1 MKTRTIISILLLIGF
16 SAYSQAW
23 VEFCPSESNAPTYNL
38 ISSTD
43 TLVEFNVIVPG
54 MFDTPVDTFNRV
66 NIKEHTRLDSV
77 GFPEIPIVSFL
88 VAIPDCDS
96 INLEI
101 NPLDS
106 SQFFGFNIYPTPE
119 FIQDSTPE
127 GYVYLREEFV
137 YDQNAYSNDNWFP
150 GLLGNEIDHGA
161 IRDQSVIRILIYPVQ
176 FNPVK
181 KTIKAYSEY
190 NISITF
196 NNATGAVNNDVG
208 IFNEMLGNSLINYES
223 NGLNASISCGNG
235 YENQGNVYYDD
246 VLPGQKLGYNCDYLI
261 IVPDDFYNNSDMYDL
276 AFQRANYNGFDVVI
290 TKLGAIYT
298 AFPLIAGE
306 EFKIKELIK
315 NTYNDNNALNTY
327 DNKLAYVNL
336 VGDVNL
342 ENGNDGIPTFY
353 DQFPVYGGYD
363 VQFTQLTIPP
373 NSNEPDIYPD
383 LMIGRCS
390 VDDDTQLQNV
400 VTKITGFTP
409 NSLSYKNKILTV
421 NGTGDYYTEQT
432 ITLLGIEE
440 TINNYYLKTLISRDD
455 FDYGNLLPSTWNIIE
470 YDNSITNGGYYYYLL
485 DEWKQGHEHLF
496 LNFMGHGG
504 PGGWSGNPGF
514 GYNSLGSEQAD
525 ILPFII
531 SGACYTG
538 AFQST
543 GENNEDCMAEE
554 FLCNSYEMGAIGFI
568 GSSVES
574 SASSYE
580 IIADYYNALLNNFS
594 YMLGEAIMEIKLK
607 FYSSLPTPFM
617 YHYNLFGDPAMN
629 IFYENSS
636 AKPDLFIK
644 DYHILF
650 SPNPTNLGETITI
663 EAQIRNNT
671 SIEVNDPFWVK
682 CYAFNIKTQ
691 DVTRIDA
698 KAINGMSGNYA
709 DIQFFW
715 NTTNLAVNDDEFN
728 IFIEVDTAFQIDEID
743 EGNNLS
749 SKELN
754 LYFYKEG
761 YPITHY
767 DVDNS
772 RPLSFNFENASASR
786 EIVYGGNMYEANGS
800 LLISNNYASSGAV
813 AASNLANDEDYQY
826 LFIKS
831 TQSVK
836 ELKVVGPPSSN
847 PLWSYPL
854 TTGSIE
860 QAGPWITDLDFD
872 GFEEIIVFEELSTNG
887 KLSCFNHDGTLRWNY
902 VTNDVLELIICNLN
916 NPFNYIVTTRSA
928 PENTYILSYKENQ
941 AQNGLIEEIL
951 HTFPVNMKIYHKS
964 LADINKDGDMNLV
977 NVYGTGGS
985 FYLMSFNL
993 TDLTFYET
1001 SLNNFST
1008 NSEMLVC
1015 DINNSGYFEIV
1026 IADSFYETLSI
1037 YDKNLGLIGTIPV
1050 TGLQQSELSSADFNN
1065 DGLND
1070 IVCMTKEN
1078 EMDYYIEIYD
1088 YLGNQIFKKPI
1099 LDKVISIW
1107 IDDID
1112 DDNENDIIYSCGRNL
1127 YAMSVAG
1134 AGTSIGCP
1142 GFGANHRRTGV
1153 LEQPAYFTIANDTV
1167 YWSNTIS
1174 LTGDHILPYGST
1186 VVIRPGTT
1194 IKAHQNSSLLV
1205 YGELIA
1211 EGLEHH
1217 AIEFRADI
1225 NNAQAGYWQGITIKN
1240 HGIVTMKNCIV
1251 RDAEIGVLFE
1261 DNNTAFFENNH
1272 MENNLEGIGA
1282 KTSSPVLKYNYIS
1295 GNTIGLGSY
1304 DNASP
1309 VMAGIIQLEQ
1319 HKNGIIN
1326 NPTGIFID
1334 NASIY
1339 LKSGYNDIY
1348 SNPAGNDMYI
1358 QLNFEP
1364 KPGAIKVQNNYWGT
1378 TDLLQIKNHLSPST
1392 AFTYSP
1398 ACTQSNTGF
1407 TKNSDPLFDL
1417 LGNAYSAMY
1426 SGNHT
1431 LADAYFKQLINDW
1444 PETNEAYLSVS
1455 GLFSNTKLAGQ
1466 GWAGFEQ
1473 YLGQLQQDTTVSE
1486 NFNKL
1491 LFSYTNLCL
1500 REQERY
1506 SEAVSNYES
1515 IVLNNP
1521 TYNDSVY
1528 AVIDI
1533 GNTYE
1538 EAGSYKT
1545 SLGQLSELIPVSS
1558 AKHTEK
1564 TVDLLL
1570 SLKKEQESISQNFES
1585 DYSIESIFPNP
1596 FTNETSIKYQ
1606 IADDCM
1612 VVFKVFDATGR
1623 LVLEKREY
1631 ADANEEGLTRIGL
1644 GQTPPGVY
1652 YLVME
1657 CGLETRAVEKLVVK

>member
-1 MKTRTIISILLLIGF
+1 
-16 SAYSQAW
+16 
-23 VEFCPSESNAPTYNL
+23 
-38 ISSTD
+38 
-43 TLVEFNVIVPG
+43 
-54 MFDTPVDTFNRV
+54 
-66 NIKEHTRLDSV
+66 
-77 GFPEIPIVSFL
+77 
-88 VAIPDCDS
+88 
-96 INLEI
+96 
-101 NPLDS
+101 
-106 SQFFGFNIYPTPE
+106 
-119 FIQDSTPE
+119 
-127 GYVYLREEFV
+127 
-137 YDQNAYSNDNWFP
+137 
-150 GLLGNEIDHGA
+150 
-161 IRDQSVIRILIYPVQ
+161 
-176 FNPVK
+176 
-181 KTIKAYSEY
+181 
-190 NISITF
+190 
-196 NNATGAVNNDVG
+196 
-208 IFNEMLGNSLINYES
+208 
-223 NGLNASISCGNG
+223 
-235 YENQGNVYYDD
+235 
-246 VLPGQKLGYNCDYLI
+246 
-261 IVPDDFYNNSDMYDL
+261 
-276 AFQRANYNGFDVVI
+276 
-290 TKLGAIYT
+290 
-298 AFPLIAGE
+298 
-306 EFKIKELIK
+306 
-315 NTYNDNNALNTY
+315 
-327 DNKLAYVNL
+327 
-336 VGDVNL
+336 
-342 ENGNDGIPTFY
+342 
-353 DQFPVYGGYD
+353 
-363 VQFTQLTIPP
+363 
-373 NSNEPDIYPD
+373 
-383 LMIGRCS
+383 
-390 VDDDTQLQNV
+390 
-400 VTKITGFTP
+400 
-409 NSLSYKNKILTV
+409 
-421 NGTGDYYTEQT
+421 
-432 ITLLGIEE
+432 
-440 TINNYYLKTLISRDD
+440 
-455 FDYGNLLPSTWNIIE
+455 
-470 YDNSITNGGYYYYLL
+470 
-485 DEWKQGHEHLF
+485 
-496 LNFMGHGG
+496 
-504 PGGWSGNPGF
+504 
-514 GYNSLGSEQAD
+514 
-525 ILPFII
+525 
-531 SGACYTG
+531 
-538 AFQST
+538 
-543 GENNEDCMAEE
+543 
-554 FLCNSYEMGAIGFI
+554 
-568 GSSVES
+568 
-574 SASSYE
+574 
-580 IIADYYNALLNNFS
+580 
-594 YMLGEAIMEIKLK
+594 
-607 FYSSLPTPFM
+607 
-617 YHYNLFGDPAMN
+617 
-629 IFYENSS
+629 
-636 AKPDLFIK
+636 
-644 DYHILF
+644 
-650 SPNPTNLGETITI
+650 
-663 EAQIRNNT
+663 
-671 SIEVNDPFWVK
+671 FWVK
-682 CYAFNIKTQ
+682 CYAVNTETQ

-709 DIQFFW
+709 DIQFKW
-715 NTTNLAVNDDEFN
+715 NTTNLLVNDDKFD
-728 IFIEVDTAFQIDEID
+728 IYIEVDTAFQIDEID

-754 LYFYKEG
+754 LYYYKEG
-761 YPITHY
+761 YPVTH
-767 DVDNS
+767 DVVGNS
-772 RPLSFNFENASASR
+772 RPLNFNFDIASASS
-786 EIVYGGNMYEANGS
+786 EIVYGGNMYEADAS
-800 LLISNNYASSGAV
+800 LIISNNYTSSGAV
-813 AASNLANDEDYQY
+813 AVSNLYNDDYYQY
-826 LFIKS
+826 LFMKS
-831 TQSVK
+831 TENSK
-836 ELKVVGPPSSN
+836 KVIAVQPPNYN
-847 PLWSYPL
+847 PLWDYTVSL
-854 TTGSIE
+854 GANE
-860 QAGPWITDLDFD
+860 LAGPIISDLDQD
-872 GFEEIIVFEELSTNG
+872 GLEEVIFFEKTTPGYNQVCLNNDGSFRWYDQEVKLRNFRLCNLENGYNHIIATGQTTETSKIYSLKENLTQTGLDDVVLFSYSSGTKIYNEEIADIDKDG
-887 KLSCFNHDGTLRWNY
+887 KLEMIVIYS
-902 VTNDVLELIICNLN
+902 N
-916 NPFNYIVTTRSA
+916 NN
-928 PENTYILSYKENQ
+928 
-941 AQNGLIEEIL
+941 
-951 HTFPVNMKIYHKS
+951 S
-964 LADINKDGDMNLV
+964 L
-977 NVYGTGGS
+977 
-985 FYLMSFNL
+985 YLMKYNL
-993 TDLTFYET
+993 TDQTYIEISLTNIST
-1001 SLNNFST
+1001 SNELMIS
-1008 NSEMLVC
+1008 
-1015 DINNSGYFEIV
+1015 DINNDGFIEII
-1026 IADSFYETLSI
+1026 IADSFNEALSI
-1037 YDKNLGLIGTIPV
+1037 YDKNLGLIVTIPV
-1050 TGLQQSELSSADFNN
+1050 TGLQRSELSSADFNN

-1078 EMDYYIEIYD
+1078 ELDYYIEIYD

-1112 DDNENDIIYSCGRNL
+1112 NDNENDIIYSCGRNL

-1217 AIEFRADI
+1217 TIEFRADI

-1240 HGIVTMKNCIV
+1240 HGIVTMENCIV

-1282 KTSSPVLKYNYIS
+1282 KTSSPVLKYNYVS

-1407 TKNSDPLFDL
+1407 TKNSDPLFEL

-1466 GWAGFEQ
+1466 GWTGFEQ
-1473 YLGQLQQDTTVSE
+1473 YMGQLQQDTTVSE
-1486 NFNKL
+1486 DFNKL

-1521 TYNDSVY
+1521 TYYDSVY

-1570 SLKKEQESISQNFES
+1570 SLNKEQESISQNFES
-1585 DYSIESIFPNP
+1585 DYSIEAIFPNP

-1606 IADDCM
+1606 VADDCM

-1644 GQTPPGVY
+1644 GQSPPGVY

-1657 CGLETRAVEKLVVK
+1657 CGMETRAVEKLVVK